1 MLLAQMLLPRFLVL
15 EILLLSHYFAH
26 VHACKKTAKR
36 GINKLIGRKDVNSA
50 NDTLDTQVYIPTPG
64 PVVPG
69 GGRLTL
75 PESIRVVNNPCSS
88 FQAHRAP

>member
-26 VHACKKTAKR
+26 VHGCKKAAKK
-36 GINKLIGRKDVNSA
+36 GLNKLVGRKEVNSA
-50 NDTLDTQVYIPTPG
+50 NETLDSQVYIPTPG

-69 GGRLTL
+69 GGRLTRL
-75 PESIRVVNNPCSS
+75 ES
-88 FQAHRAP
+88 QE